1 MKWILL
7 ACFLLCLLSCCT
19 GNMTMAEVTELSE
32 PMDDKRVTEIQFLV
46 GRGYTIVE
54 EQSRTLFINYDD
66 GVLFNLSKETNLCR
80 RFNISSSSYKDDF
93 VAGEINIFSE
103 LIFLKE
109 GQQQT
114 FKGQDY
120 PQYTVINAPHAML
133 LRGVTTTRFE
143 QFGVTFTPG
152 VTAYAIMPDHA
163 TFRELVALAE
173 HNSAI
178 AGEINP
184 LIFQLDITHLLK
196 RIGGVPVCRIKKD
209 KVTELFFAIEKENT
223 LRALF
228 PSQCVGL

>member
-7 ACFLLCLLSCCT
+7 ACLLLSFLSCCI
-19 GNMTMAEVTELSE
+19 GNMTMAEVAELRE
-32 PMDDKRVTEIQFLV
+32 PMDDKRISKIQFLV

-66 GVLFNLSKETNLCR
+66 GFLFNLSKETDHCR
-80 RFNISSSSYKDDF
+80 KFNISSSGYKDDF
-93 VAGEINIFSE
+93 VAGKINIFSE

-120 PQYTVINAPHAML
+120 PQYKVINAPHALL
-133 LRGVTTTRFE
+133 LRGVTATRFE
-143 QFGVTFTPG
+143 QFGVIFTPG
-152 VTAYAIMPDHA
+152 VTAYPVMPDHVA
-163 TFRELVALAE
+163 FRELVELAE
-173 HNSAI
+173 YNSTI

-184 LIFQLDITHLLK
+184 LIFQLDITHLLE

-209 KVTELFFAIEKENT
+209 RVTELFFAIEKENT